1 MNENRTEQNRT
12 EQNRT
17 EQGYQILDW
26 DTEFFEIK
34 VAKNY
39 ST

>member
-17 EQGYQILDW
+17 EQNR
-26 DTEFFEIK
+26 TEQNKGIK
-34 VAKNY
+34 Y
-39 ST
+39 STGILNSLK